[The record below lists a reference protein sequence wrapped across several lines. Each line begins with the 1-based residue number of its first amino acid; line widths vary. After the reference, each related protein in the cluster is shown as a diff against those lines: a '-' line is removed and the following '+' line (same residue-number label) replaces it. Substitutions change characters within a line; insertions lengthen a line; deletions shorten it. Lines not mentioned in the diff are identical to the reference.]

1 MCPSGQGGIDGQ
13 TGDFKR
19 IMGFLTFKKEMV
31 ADSDIS
37 YTYFAGIIDIFY
49 SKQRGSPVYLYAFL
63 KVL

>member
-1 MCPSGQGGIDGQ
+1 MG
-13 TGDFKR
+13 KR

-63 KVL
+63 RSYRQCS